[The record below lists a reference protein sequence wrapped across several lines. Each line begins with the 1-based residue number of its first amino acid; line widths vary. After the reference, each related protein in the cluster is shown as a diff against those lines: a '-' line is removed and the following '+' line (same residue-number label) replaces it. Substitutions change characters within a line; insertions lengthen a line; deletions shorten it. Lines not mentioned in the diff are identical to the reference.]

1 MSFIEGTYTIMASLG
16 KVGWKAVRSLISYTL
31 MPFKAVANYMSS
43 ALKFFLTSPTGLL
56 LLAGGIAVAAIFIWP
71 VVKPFFESLFNN
83 VWKWLSDNFTSALK
97 NIKDTKF
104 YKHLKDGA
112 IYVKDKVLTLIG
124 NFFTKE
130 RMADYYNNTIGKW
143 TGVSSSDLSK
153 IFSDI
158 KQFGMSAWGNLKEMF
173 FQIKDSSLFEEL
185 GITYDVIKTFV
196 VGEER
201 VINEKAFAD
210 SQRRTKSGISEALNT
225 QLESILQNQL
235 TDTFFSKYNGHAS
248 PEAKAGL
255 QKDGQSYID
264 NIFMKNIGSLSPDP
278 SMQVFISSSI
288 NVNLNS
294 IVDEIFNLNSSTLQ
308 NYKNNAQTNLLK
320 SSTQIDDLHE
330 IINNKNLQ
338 SVDAASALSK
348 ELDVA
353 FSKTRQDN
361 KFEAYLDMQAKQRNI
376 AFNEKDKGF
385 ALMQTFFDTQTNL
398 NNAAISRITTV
409 QKGYQTLTENMIS
422 QIYVVQDKV
431 NELMKNAD
439 NQTSGQF
446 IIAFRNFL
454 QDTGLNLKLSEDQA
468 AALLKQLMQQNK
480 KLGSSVINLDKL
492 KDFDLLSTKAEYGMV
507 ALKPT
512 FIQVAEA
519 GSPEMVIPLNKD
531 GIRFIAETMQN
542 FEIKDDETKPVNRQT
557 QIVRTI
563 KNSKKQKP
571 NESIFDMKNMSE
583 GFLGII

>member
-1 MSFIEGTYTIMASLG
+1 
-16 KVGWKAVRSLISYTL
+16 
-31 MPFKAVANYMSS
+31 
-43 ALKFFLTSPTGLL
+43 
-56 LLAGGIAVAAIFIWP
+56 
-71 VVKPFFESLFNN
+71 
-83 VWKWLSDNFTSALK
+83 
-97 NIKDTKF
+97 
-104 YKHLKDGA
+104 
-112 IYVKDKVLTLIG
+112 
-124 NFFTKE
+124 
-130 RMADYYNNTIGKW
+130 
-143 TGVSSSDLSK
+143 
-153 IFSDI
+153 
-158 KQFGMSAWGNLKEMF
+158 
-173 FQIKDSSLFEEL
+173 
-185 GITYDVIKTFV
+185 
-196 VGEER
+196 
-201 VINEKAFAD
+201 
-210 SQRRTKSGISEALNT
+210 
-225 QLESILQNQL
+225 
-235 TDTFFSKYNGHAS
+235 
-248 PEAKAGL
+248 
-255 QKDGQSYID
+255 
-264 NIFMKNIGSLSPDP
+264 
-278 SMQVFISSSI
+278 MQAFISSSI